1 MTANPWAP
9 RALFDADHEAFR
21 ESVRTYIERHVAPH
35 VERWD
40 DEGLVPREPWLE
52 AGRQGFLGM
61 SLPEEF
67 GGAGIED
74 FRFRAAM
81 IEELNRAAATSLG
94 AGLAVHT
101 DIVLGYFADLSNP
114 EQAKRWLPGLASGEL
129 IGAIAM
135 TEPGVGSDLQGIRT
149 SARRDGEDWI
159 LNGTKTFISN
169 GILGDLVIVVARTD
183 PEAGSRG
190 LSLFVVERDM
200 PGFERGR
207 KLRKVGL
214 HGQDTAELSFDEVRL
229 PADDLLGEPGGGFRY
244 LMERLPLER
253 LTIAYNACAATRAAL
268 AWTLD
273 YTRERTAFGQRIA
286 DFQNSAFVLAEIATE
301 LDVTQAFVDDAV
313 HKLNR
318 GELTAVDA
326 AKAKWWCTEMH
337 KRAIDRCVQLFGGYG
352 YMAEYPVA
360 RGWADARVTTIF
372 GGTTEIMKVIVARD
386 LIGT

>member
-1 MTANPWAP
+1 MTVGPWASRP
-9 RALFDADHEAFR
+9 LFGSDHEDFR
-21 ESVRTYIERHVAPH
+21 GAVRTYIERHVSPH
-35 VERWD
+35 AERWD
-40 DEGLVPREPWLE
+40 EEGLVPREPWLE
-52 AGRQGFLGM
+52 AGRQGFLGTT
-61 SLPEEF
+61 LPEDF
-67 GGAGIED
+67 GGAGLAD
-74 FRFRAAM
+74 YRFRAVM
-81 IEELNRAAATSLG
+81 IEELNRAAATCVA
-94 AGLAVHT
+94 AGFATHCDIAVPYVAELA
-101 DIVLGYFADLSNP
+101 NP

-129 IGAIAM
+129 IAAIAM
-135 TEPGVGSDLQGIRT
+135 TEPGAGSDLQGIRA
-149 SARRDGEDWI
+149 SARRDGSDWV

-169 GILGDLVIVVARTD
+169 GILGDLVVVVARTD
-183 PEAGSRG
+183 PDAGSRG

-207 KLRKVGL
+207 KLKKMGL

-229 PADDLLGEPGGGFRY
+229 PADNLLGEPGQAFRY

-253 LTIAYNACAATRAAL
+253 LTIAYNACAATRSAL

-301 LDVTQAFVDDAV
+301 LDVTQAFVDEAV
-313 HKLNR
+313 MKLNR

-337 KRAIDRCVQLFGGYG
+337 KRAVDRCVQLFGGYG
-352 YMAEYPVA
+352 YMAEYPIA

-372 GGTTEIMKVIVARD
+372 GGTTEIMKVIVSRD
-386 LIGT
+386 LIGR